1 MINEKYWG
9 GAYMGQV
16 SFVPDLHFPSF
27 QCSSV
32 FEPAEDTIL
41 GCFWNVFLP

>member
-9 GAYMGQV
+9 GTYMGQV